1 MYALLLIKQIIQTRD
16 RMMKNTALQR
26 IIFRSYLRRTMR
38 YFLRWKLKAKISKEA
53 FNQHLL
59 KFMRIRKVFR
69 SMSDRYK
76 NHARNALS
84 KWSFQTKQGFPFYR
98 LAHQSQFMME
108 DFFEKV
114 NVRIEK
120 YTKKRSQFHYHQLF
134 LLLEQFCCT
143 LQNRFYSN
151 TRWSIRKMKVLFEA
165 EQKVID
171 IQQPLLIRTLSV
183 NLPYFKQVFHSSLKN
198 VELTPGAIVS
208 VMDGNRKLL
217 ERKKKRPGESGESTY
232 YDMFLDK
239 ITQEKD
245 RQRDAHYLVKGI
257 WATTGPFFKL
267 REYAMVKLL
276 YRNYIKWVSICYTKL
291 KFNRDLSNMVTKR
304 RAELEVDNT
313 NFRRIWSRLMLV
325 TMIAI
330 KTEVIC
336 NNVMIAFEAN
346 KMKKLL
352 GTDEVKTKPSQLAE
366 NLLKLQA
373 LPDYEEVIR
382 ETFRKRLNEVKRT
395 FAKNFLLTI
404 LRPGIKPKEIR
415 KDLITI
421 IIDSMHYMVYG
432 TIEAANNPPS
442 SQRIARERE

>member
-1 MYALLLIKQIIQTRD
+1 MLCNEQQIIQTRD
-16 RMMKNTALQR
+16 RMMKNTALQK
-26 IIFRSYLRRTMR
+26 IIFRSYSRRTMR

-59 KFMRIRKVFR
+59 KYMRIRKVFK
-69 SMSDRYK
+69 SMSERYK
-76 NHARNALS
+76 NHARSAVS
-84 KWSFQTKQGFPFYR
+84 KWAFQTKQGFPFYR
-98 LAHQSQFMME
+98 LPQQNQFMME
-108 DFFEKV
+108 KFLDRV
-114 NVRIEK
+114 NGRIQK
-120 YTKKRSQFHYHQLF
+120 FTKKRSQFHYHQLY
-134 LLLEQFCCT
+134 LLLEQLCCS
-143 LQNRFYSN
+143 LQDRFYSN
-151 TRWSIRKMKVLFEA
+151 LRWSVRKMKVLYQA

-183 NLPYFKQVFHSSLKN
+183 NLPYFKQVFNSSLKN
-198 VELTPGAIVS
+198 VELTPGVIVS
-208 VMDGNRKLL
+208 VMDGSRRLL
-217 ERKKKRPGESGESTY
+217 DRKKKKPSEPGEVTY
-232 YDMFLDK
+232 YDLFLDK

-257 WATTGPFFKL
+257 WATRGPFFKL

-330 KTEVIC
+330 KAEVIC

-352 GTDEVKTKPSQLAE
+352 GADDIKSKPSQLAE

-382 ETFRKRLNEVKRT
+382 ETFRKRLNEVKRG

-415 KDLITI
+415 KDLVAI

-432 TIEAANNPPS
+432 TIEAANSTPS
-442 SQRIARERE
+442 SQRTMRE